1 MPPDCVARFLC
12 TKHSWRGK
20 YRRILCITPSAIV
33 TQHIDNLAITNT
45 WDFVGETDVDDI
57 TVGASDTNEQDFVIM
72 ARQDRKVRRK
82 LLIMQVMKCCSMPEG
97 KVAWSGVC
105 CTCCHKHCFGYLN
118 GPLFLVAR

>member
-82 LLIMQVMKCCSMPEG
+82 LFVEQVMKCCSMHET
-97 KVAWSGVC
+97 KVALSGVC
-105 CTCCHKHCFGYLN
+105 CSCYHEDCFAYPQWATVRGC
-118 GPLFLVAR
+118 